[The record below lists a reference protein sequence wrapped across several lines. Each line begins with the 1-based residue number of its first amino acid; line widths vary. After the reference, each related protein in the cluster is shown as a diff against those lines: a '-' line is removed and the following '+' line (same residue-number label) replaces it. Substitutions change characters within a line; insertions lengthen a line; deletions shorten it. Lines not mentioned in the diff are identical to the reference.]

1 MLSRHDGQETFG
13 QVVTLAE
20 SPAKEGLLY
29 AGTDD
34 GNLHVSRDSAK
45 TWKSIIGKVPGVPKG
60 TYVSR
65 VMPSRFAEGTAY
77 ATFDGHRSNDYNT
90 YVFITT
96 DFGESWKSLKSDLPA
111 GVTCRVIREHPRN
124 QNLLFLGT
132 EFGAFVSFN
141 RGAQWARLKGNFPL
155 VRVDDIQIHP
165 RDNDLVLGTHGRS
178 VWILDDLTPL
188 EKLSESVLASDAHLF
203 EARAAT
209 QYRMYNRRG
218 ATGHKEYRAPNPPN
232 GAVINYYLKAK
243 ANDPVRLTITDRSG
257 KVVREINGTREA
269 GLNRVV
275 WDLRYGAPQP
285 PGGGPQGG
293 GGRGGGGGGRGQGG
307 QQAAATAEGQE
318 PAPPA
323 FGGGGGFGGGAR
335 GPRVAPGDYTLKL
348 SAAGKQLTGTV
359 RVEEDPRIQISAA
372 DRQKWEEALTRIYS
386 AQRSAQGAQRSLQN
400 LRTQITSM
408 QESLRRTGNAP
419 EAVNAEVKAVGDKLE
434 QLQRSL
440 VPVFDGSGSAGPALP
455 GTPRP
460 LIGRLGQLFN
470 ALDGYTAA
478 PTPEQLTR
486 IEGMTKE
493 LTTIIADLNKM
504 IEESIP
510 NLNNKIREGGVSF
523 INPGQKVEPPK

>member
-1 MLSRHDGQETFG
+1 
-13 QVVTLAE
+13 VVTLAE
-20 SPAKEGLLY
+20 SPMKEGLLY

-34 GNLHVSRDSAK
+34 GNLHVSRDSGK

-65 VMPSRFAEGTAY
+65 VVPSRFAEATAY

-96 DFGESWKSLKSDLPA
+96 DFGESWKSLKSDLPV

-132 EFGAFVSFN
+132 EFGAFVSLD
-141 RGAQWARLKGNFPL
+141 RGAHWARLKGNFPL

-188 EKLSESVLASDAHLF
+188 EKMNESVLASDVHLF
-203 EARAAT
+203 ETRTAT
-209 QYRMYNRRG
+209 QYRIYNRRG
-218 ATGHKEYRAPNPPN
+218 ATGHNQFRAPNPPN
-232 GAVINYYLKAK
+232 GALINYYLRAK
-243 ANDPVRLTITDRSG
+243 AADPVRLTIADKSG
-257 KVVREINGTREA
+257 KVVREITGAREA
-269 GLNRVV
+269 GLNRAV
-275 WDLRYGAPQP
+275 WDLRYGAPQAP
-285 PGGGPQGG
+285 SGGPQG

-307 QQAAATAEGQE
+307 QQAAAGEAQGPQ
-318 PAPPA
+318 PPA

-335 GPRVAPGDYTLKL
+335 GPRVAPGDYTVKL
-348 SAAGKQLTGTV
+348 TAAGKQATGTI
-359 RVEEDPRIQISAA
+359 RVEEDPRIQITAA
-372 DRQKWEEALTRIYS
+372 DRQKWEDALKRIYN

-400 LRTQITSM
+400 LRTQVTAM
-408 QESLRRTGNAP
+408 QEGLRRTGNVP
-419 EAVNAEVKAVGDKLE
+419 ETVNAEVKTVSDKLE

-440 VPVFDGSGSAGPALP
+440 VPVFDGSGGAGPALP

-470 ALDGYTAA
+470 AIDGYTAA

-486 IEGMTKE
+486 IDNLTRE
-493 LTTIIADLNKM
+493 LTTIIGDLNKM
-504 IEESIP
+504 IEEAIP

-523 INPGQKVEPPK
+523 INPGQKVEPPQSEDTR